1 MTDKPDYRSVMAS
14 VDRDGRR
21 KWIYAAIVPGVWRR
35 RRTIVSNLLIVFYL
49 ALPFLT
55 IGGEPVLRFDLTQ
68 KCYVILGFTFWP
80 QDFFFLL
87 LGVLAFFMFT
97 LLLVSLLGRVFCG
110 WLCPHN
116 VFLEGVF
123 RRLETWWEGPAHKR
137 RLADA
142 KHPWP
147 LGLVGRK
154 LGKWMCY
161 LLAVGAMANT
171 ATALFIG
178 PDDFIGGIIVD
189 PFKHPSAAVFFAVFF
204 AVNLFNF
211 AWFREQT
218 CTIVCPYGRWQAA
231 MLDADTIGVTYDF
244 VRGEPRGKKG
254 TVTGD
259 CVDCFQ
265 CVQVCP
271 TGIDI
276 RDGNQLEC
284 IHCTAC
290 IDACDAVMIKID
302 RPLGLIRYT
311 SENAVQGKP
320 LRLLRPR
327 GAIYAAALSVIIVI
341 AAVRLGART
350 DILTTRLRDS
360 AAPTVELTTNGDAM
374 VRQQIHVALLNRS
387 RQQREVTI
395 SLPDSLDAEVF
406 LQHPRLT
413 LAPNERQEQTAI
425 VRILKSR
432 FAVGQHG
439 RRQLSTEIV
448 VADDRGETTRLPLQ
462 LEAP

>member
-1 MTDKPDYRSVMAS
+1 MSEKPDYRSVMAS

-35 RRTIVSNLLIVFYL
+35 RRTIVSTLLILFYL

-55 IGGEPVLRFDLTQ
+55 IGGEPVLRFDLIQ
-68 KCYVILGFTFWP
+68 KCYIVMGFTFWP

-87 LGVLAFFMFT
+87 LAVLAFFMFT

-116 VFLEGVF
+116 VFLEGIF
-123 RRLETWWEGPAHKR
+123 RRVETWWEGPAHKR
-137 RLADA
+137 RLADQR
-142 KHPWP
+142 HPWP
-147 LGLVGRK
+147 LPLVGRK
-154 LGKWMCY
+154 IGKWLCY
-161 LLAVGAMANT
+161 LLVVGAMANT

-178 PDDFIGGIIVD
+178 PDDFLGGIVVD
-189 PFKHPSAAVFFAVFF
+189 PLKHPTAAVFFAVFF
-204 AVNLFNF
+204 AINLLNF
-211 AWFREQT
+211 AWFREQM

-290 IDACDAVMIKID
+290 IDACDAVMMKLD
-302 RPLGLIRYT
+302 RPKGLIRYT

-327 GAIYAAALSVIIVI
+327 GAIYAAALSAIIVI
-341 AAVRLGART
+341 GGVRLNTRT
-350 DILTTRLRDS
+350 DILATRLRDTDT
-360 AAPTVELTTNGDAM
+360 PTLEKGPEGQAM
-374 VRQQIHVALLNRS
+374 VQQQIHLALLNRS
-387 RQQREVTI
+387 RQPRQVTI
-395 SLPDSLDAEVF
+395 SVPQSLNAELF
-406 LQHPRLT
+406 LQHT
-413 LAPNERQEQTAI
+413 LLAIAPNERQEQTAI
-425 VRILKSR
+425 VRIPTTAFTTGR
-432 FAVGQHG
+432 HG
-439 RRQLSTEIV
+439 RRQLSTEIQ
-448 VADDRGETTRLPLQ
+448 VADDRGEITRLPLT